1 MVRAYALNEFP
12 LRPVNMAPRVGS
24 AHKIDRHASKSLRFV
39 FAVNFVWLIALTI
52 FFWRVLQHYNNLTKG
67 ISQKTLKTVLEEVLK
82 QVEISKKDIDYLKD
96 YSVKLEKDGLLHI
109 QKVGL
114 IRFNP
119 FKDTGGDQSFILS
132 LVDGNDTG
140 VIISG
145 LYSRS
150 GTRWYAKK
158 VVEGKAVEHELT
170 DEEKRVL
177 KEAK

>member
-1 MVRAYALNEFP
+1 MPIEL
-12 LRPVNMAPRVGS
+12 
-24 AHKIDRHASKSLRFV
+24 V
-39 FAVNFVWLIALTI
+39 FLGLVVAFVWLLVITFL
-52 FFWRVLQHYNNLTKG
+52 FWRTNNHYNKLTNG
-67 ISQKTLKTVLEEVLK
+67 ISERSLK
-82 QVEISKKDIDYLKD
+82 QVLEGLLKDVELSKKEVESLKS
-96 YSVKLEKDGLLHI
+96 YTRKLEEEGLLHI

-132 LVDGNDTG
+132 LLDGKNTG

-158 VVEGKAVEHELT
+158 VKDGKGEDYELS
-170 DEEKRVL
+170 DEERKSL
-177 KEAK
+177 KEAQ

>member
-1 MVRAYALNEFP
+1 MPSNFLF
-12 LRPVNMAPRVGS
+12 LG
-24 AHKIDRHASKSLRFV
+24 
-39 FAVNFVWLIALTI
+39 FAIIFVWLLSLSF
-52 FFWRVLQHYNNLTKG
+52 FFWRVLQHYNRLTKG
-67 ISQKTLKTVLEEVLK
+67 ISEKTLKAVLDNLLK
-82 QVEISKKDIDYLKD
+82 EGELNKKDIEYLKE
-96 YSVKLEKDGLLHI
+96 YSARIEKEGLLHI

-132 LVDGNDTG
+132 LVDGNDNG

-158 VVEGKAVEHELT
+158 IANGKGVEHELSE
-170 DEEKRVL
+170 EEKRAL
-177 KEAK
+177 KEASVSK